1 MLTSARMALSKPEMD
16 PITASALSQPRFK
29 ANPYPFYARMRAE
42 SPVFPLSIPI
52 AGRGWA
58 VTRYQ
63 DVVTVAKDDRFS
75 RDVESML
82 DRMPMARLLP
92 KFVHVTLSRQMLSQD
107 PPDHTR
113 LRKLVSQA
121 FTPRRIEQLRGRIQA
136 VCDELL
142 EVAARAGSFDLVR
155 GYASPI
161 PMTVI
166 AELLGIPRKDRH
178 RFHAVAVRS
187 LAVTAPSGILDVPM
201 GLPYL
206 WLLVR
211 YFRRLF
217 AERRVR
223 PGDDLVSA
231 LVQAEDTGD
240 RLDED
245 ELVGMAILLLVA
257 GFETTA
263 HLIGS
268 AALALLQHPDQRA
281 RFVSEPG
288 LAGSAIEE
296 LLRFTSPLEFAAPRL
311 AREDVTLSS
320 VTIPRGAWVIAVLG
334 SANHDESVYK
344 TPETLD
350 LARNPNPH
358 VSFGQGRHFCLGAS
372 LARMEAQVALT
383 TLFNRFPNLRLVQ
396 AAETLRWRKLLP
408 LRGLAEL
415 PVEGLA

>member
-1 MLTSARMALSKPEMD
+1 MK
-16 PITASALSQPRFK
+16 PITASALSQSRFK

-42 SPVFPLSIPI
+42 TPVFPVSIPV

-58 VTRYQ
+58 VTRYN

-82 DRMPMARLLP
+82 RGMPTSRLLP
-92 KFVHVTLSRQMLSQD
+92 RFVHVTLTRQMLSQD

-142 EVAARAGSFDLVR
+142 DVAARSRSFDLVR

-161 PMTVI
+161 PVTVI
-166 AELLGIPRKDRH
+166 AELLGIPREDRH

-187 LAVTAPSGILDVPM
+187 IQVTAPSGMLDIPM

-206 WLLVR
+206 WMLVR
-211 YFRRLF
+211 YFRKLF
-217 AERRVR
+217 AERRAR

-245 ELVGMAILLLVA
+245 ELIGMSVLLLVA
-257 GFETTA
+257 GFETTVN
-263 HLIGS
+263 LIGS
-268 AALALLQHPDQRA
+268 GALALLQHADQRA
-281 RFVSEPG
+281 RFVGEPA

-296 LLRFTSPLEFAAPRL
+296 LLRFTSPVEMTTPRL

-320 VTIPRGAWVIAVLG
+320 VTIPRGAWVMGVLG
-334 SANHDESVYK
+334 SANHDESVF
-344 TPETLD
+344 TDPATLD
-350 LARNPNPH
+350 LARTPNPH
-358 VSFGQGRHFCLGAS
+358 VAFGQGRHFCLGAM

-383 TLFNRFPNLRLVQ
+383 TLFERFPNLRLAQ
-396 AAETLRWRKLLP
+396 PAESLRWRKLLP
-408 LRGLAEL
+408 LRGLAAL
-415 PVEGLA
+415 PVDGLP